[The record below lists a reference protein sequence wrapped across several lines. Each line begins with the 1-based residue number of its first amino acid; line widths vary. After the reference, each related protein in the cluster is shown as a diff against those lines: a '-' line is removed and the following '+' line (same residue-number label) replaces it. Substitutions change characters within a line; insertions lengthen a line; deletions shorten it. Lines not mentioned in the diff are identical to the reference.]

1 LKIRPARLLL
11 PLLAGL
17 LLAASHAARAQVD
30 NPPLV
35 PATPFPDDVAKQVND
50 SAHGLAGLASPGDE
64 SPWVT
69 DSDWLAYQ
77 DWINGRWLY
86 LNRVRLNAMRTWSAS
101 ALGDM
106 RRLGTVYYP
115 FSGPDILYVDTLF
128 PDSKYLLMAGLEP
141 IGSMPD
147 LAQLQQQGKL
157 PSYLTQIKTSLY
169 TILAASFFKT
179 KDMKNDF
186 SGQVDGI
193 LPAMAVFL
201 AHQGYTIDS
210 IHYVTLHGDGTL
222 SEHAQAG
229 ANGVQIGYDDGDRG
243 DLRIALYFQ
252 VDLGN
257 DGVKSNPGYVNLM
270 HRLGAGVCYLKAAS
284 YLLYDDYFSS
294 VRDAILD
301 NSVAVVEDDSGM
313 PYKYFDPAK
322 WDVTPY
328 GNYTGPINLFK
339 EHNQPDL
346 TAFYAKNVPSPLPFG
361 TGYKFVS
368 NQSSILVARKKN

>member
-1 LKIRPARLLL
+1 MNLRQFLPA
-11 PLLAGL
+11 LAGL
-17 LLAASHAARAQVD
+17 LLFAANPARAAD
-30 NPPLV
+30 NPPPIL
-35 PATPFPDDVAKQVND
+35 PFAPFSAEEAARVNA
-50 SAHGLAGLASPGDE
+50 SAHGLAGLASPGDDHPWE
-64 SPWVT
+64 KSP
-69 DSDWLAYQ
+69 DWLAYQ

-101 ALGDM
+101 ALGDL

-147 LAQLQQQGKL
+147 LAQLQQSGKL
-157 PSYLTQIKTSLY
+157 PGYLSQVQTSLF

-201 AHQGYTIDS
+201 AHQGYRIDN
-210 IHYVTLHGDGTL
+210 IRYVMLHDDGSLT
-222 SEHAQAG
+222 EHAQAG
-229 ANGVQIGYDDGDRG
+229 ANGVQIAYGDSDDP
-243 DLRIALYFQ
+243 RIALYFR

-270 HRLGAGVCYLKAAS
+270 HRLGSGATYLKAAS
-284 YLLYDDYFSS
+284 YLLYADYFSGI
-294 VRDAILD
+294 RNAILE

-313 PYKYFDPAK
+313 PYKFFDPAK
-322 WDVTPY
+322 WEVTPY

-339 EHNQPDL
+339 EDYQPDL
-346 TAFYAKNVPSPLPFG
+346 AAFYGKNIPSPLPFG
-361 TGYKFVS
+361 VGYKFVP
-368 NQSSILVARKKN
+368 NQSSVIVARKKKE